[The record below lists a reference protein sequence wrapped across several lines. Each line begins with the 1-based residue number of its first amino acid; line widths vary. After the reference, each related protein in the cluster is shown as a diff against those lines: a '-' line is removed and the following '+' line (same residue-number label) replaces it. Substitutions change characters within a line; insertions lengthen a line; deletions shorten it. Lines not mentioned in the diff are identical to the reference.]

1 MTQSQKLIQ
10 LLEKQVL
17 PDTQDHLDYLFELVA
32 TKKADQEE
40 IDELKEIQDMRTEFK
55 TMLDDIES
63 GDMDQEEIEELVCEI
78 EEMLKANKEL
88 GD

>member
-55 TMLDDIES
+55 TMLDDIKS

>member
-10 LLEKQVL
+10 LLEEQVL

-88 GD
+88 DD

>member
-10 LLEKQVL
+10 LLEEQVL

>member
-55 TMLDDIES
+55 TMLDDIRS

>member
-88 GD
+88 DD

>member
-10 LLEKQVL
+10 LLEEQVL

-40 IDELKEIQDMRTEFK
+40 INELKEIQDMRTEFK
-55 TMLDDIES
+55 TMLDDIKS

>member
-10 LLEKQVL
+10 LLEEQVL

-55 TMLDDIES
+55 TMLDDIKS
-63 GDMDQEEIEELVCEI
+63 GDMDQEEVEELVCEI

>member
-40 IDELKEIQDMRTEFK
+40 IDELQHFIKDITQEIVKYKILVKNNTSSYN
-55 TMLDDIES
+55 DIFVNS
-63 GDMDQEEIEELVCEI
+63 P
-78 EEMLKANKEL
+78 LK
-88 GD
+88 

>member
-10 LLEKQVL
+10 LLEEQVL

-55 TMLDDIES
+55 TMLDDIKS

>member
-40 IDELKEIQDMRTEFK
+40 IDELKEIQGMRTEFK
-55 TMLDDIES
+55 TMLDDIKS

>member
-55 TMLDDIES
+55 TMLDDIRS
-63 GDMDQEEIEELVCEI
+63 GDMNQEEIEELVCEI